1 MTKRVVWKD
10 NGIVSL
16 KLRDNLYTLG
26 QMLGKA
32 NMRFFNITSI
42 DGDWSDID
50 LNKVDPI
57 FTLFIGKVVLQNL
70 VDTNIKDKRIKPNS
84 KPLEKHWISAHLNYD
99 GGSLFKGGDL
109 IDIGEDVNIGSTQG
123 TIIKQN
129 LSLET
134 DRQIIETHEL
144 TNIYGDNHVRDR
156 LLNFFDTGKDV
167 DPLKAEVFAGL

>member
-1 MTKRVVWKD
+1 MTNRVVWKN

-32 NMRFFNITSI
+32 NMRFFNIKSI
-42 DGDWSDID
+42 DGNWCNID
-50 LNKVDPI
+50 LDKIEPI

-70 VDTNIKDKRIKPNS
+70 VDTKIDDKTVKPNL
-84 KPLEKHWISAHLNYD
+84 KPLEKHWISANINYD
-99 GGSLFKGGDL
+99 GGPLFKGGDL

-123 TIIKQN
+123 NIIKQN
-129 LSLET
+129 LSLEA
-134 DRQIIETHEL
+134 DREIIETHEL
-144 TNIYGDNHVRDR
+144 TNIYGDNHVSER

-167 DPLKAEVFAGL
+167 DALKAEVFAGL